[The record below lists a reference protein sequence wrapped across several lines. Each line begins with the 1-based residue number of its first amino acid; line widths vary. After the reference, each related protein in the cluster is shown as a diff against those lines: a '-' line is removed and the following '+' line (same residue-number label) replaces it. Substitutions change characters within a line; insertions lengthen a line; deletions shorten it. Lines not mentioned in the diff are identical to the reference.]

1 MQRKALDRQDPQKSL
16 LSGGAIRGLV
26 QLCPLH
32 STTTRQWQDEDLNWG
47 LALSRAC
54 GFLGKSVQTPSWAL
68 CAVVPVSLVTCAS
81 HYIVWCREMSPAW
94 NEGRRRVPTSF

>member
-16 LSGGAIRGLV
+16 LSGGANRGLG

-54 GFLGKSVQTPSWAL
+54 GFLGKCVQTPSWAL
-68 CAVVPVSLVTCAS
+68 CAVVPVSLVICAS

-94 NEGRRRVPTSF
+94 SEGRRRVPTSF